1 MPIATLAYKIVA
13 DTKDLTGGMA
23 LTKRELTASK
33 KIMEELKSPADKL
46 AQSMAGLDVL
56 FKKGALSAGQHTAA
70 IAKVKAEYSAATKEV
85 AQVAPQGIFGAMF
98 KSGLALR
105 AVDEGV
111 SLVKSGLRAVVS
123 NVKQQFAELDDI
135 SDLSQRL
142 GIAPEQLVGLQL
154 VAERADVETGAL
166 TGGLE
171 KMSKF
176 IGRAQLGDESGKKLL
191 GDMGLNADTLA
202 LKPVEEQFTLIAG
215 AISQAKTQTEQMA
228 LATKIF
234 GLSGADIIPML
245 GLTREELAGVT
256 KEAQALGLAFTAEQL
271 SSIDAADESIKRLSA
286 SWKALG
292 RTIAVEVAPAVS
304 TVEALVTAD
313 TSDMSTWEKVK
324 SWASMGSIIGASSKL
339 SATLEDTARM
349 EAETR
354 QIAKRTEEKR
364 KKRDL
369 ADTMAGIGETG
380 SYAAE
385 FEAAMAETSLAQD
398 MRTQTTGYA
407 NEFQA
412 AMNEASNALG
422 IRIKKTKTEADALTR
437 RYESPADSAAREFR
451 DIQRLRDE
459 GAISEEL
466 YGRAGMDLT
475 AKAFG
480 GRETG
485 ANTAIAKGSAEYIRL
500 QEGQKGKSREITLAE
515 QQLVQLKKIADKFGP
530 EKIEEV
536 SIL

>member
-1 MPIATLAYKIVA
+1 
-13 DTKDLTGGMA
+13 
-23 LTKRELTASK
+23 
-33 KIMEELKSPADKL
+33 
-46 AQSMAGLDVL
+46 
-56 FKKGALSAGQHTAA
+56 
-70 IAKVKAEYSAATKEV
+70 
-85 AQVAPQGIFGAMF
+85 
-98 KSGLALR
+98 
-105 AVDEGV
+105 
-111 SLVKSGLRAVVS
+111 
-123 NVKQQFAELDDI
+123 
-135 SDLSQRL
+135 
-142 GIAPEQLVGLQL
+142 
-154 VAERADVETGAL
+154 
-166 TGGLE
+166 
-171 KMSKF
+171 
-176 IGRAQLGDESGKKLL
+176 
-191 GDMGLNADTLA
+191 
-202 LKPVEEQFTLIAG
+202 
-215 AISQAKTQTEQMA
+215 MA

-234 GLSGADIIPML
+234 GLAGADIVPML

-304 TVEALVTAD
+304 TVEALITAD
-313 TSDMSTWEKVK
+313 TSDMSTWEKLK

-339 SATLEDTARM
+339 SATLQDTARM
-349 EAETR
+349 EVETR

-385 FEAAMAETSLAQD
+385 FEAAMAESDIATG
-398 MRTQTTGYA
+398 MRVQTDRYA
-407 NEFQA
+407 AEFTA
-412 AMNEASNALG
+412 AMSEASNALG

-451 DIQRLRDE
+451 DIQRLHDQGAPGITDE
-459 GAISEEL
+459 FVA
-466 YGRAGMDLT
+466 RAGMDLT

-480 GRETG
+480 SRETG
-485 ANTAIAKGSAEYIRL
+485 ALVGIAKGSAEAIRL
-500 QEGQKGKSREITLAE
+500 EESAKEDTRSISLAE
-515 QQLVQLKKIADKFGP
+515 QQLIQLKRIADKLGP